1 MTGPAVGK
9 LKLEAEVFLEPGHF
23 KLDGA
28 SVFIHLKGYS
38 LARVTHLDIE
48 HEALDNLIPPKRGG
62 LHRIEGVRGGISIKL
77 KNPKETSRGIIKS
90 VRVKCSHLNSILK
103 PGEITIT
110 WVGGKAGGIY
120 IGFRKPQIAL
130 MERLAREKLGW
141 TGSL

>member
-1 MTGPAVGK
+1 MTGPAIGK

-48 HEALDNLIPPKRGG
+48 HEGLGNLIPPKRGG
-62 LHRIEGVRGGISIKL
+62 LHRIEGVRGGISIRL
-77 KNPKETSRGIIKS
+77 RNPKETSGRTIKF
-90 VRVKCSHLNSILK
+90 VRVKCSHLNRVLK
-103 PGEITIT
+103 PGEVTVT

-130 MERLAREKLGW
+130 MEKLAREKLGW
-141 TGSL
+141 TDS

>member
-1 MTGPAVGK
+1 MTGPAIGK

-48 HEALDNLIPPKRGG
+48 HEGLGNLIPPKRGG
-62 LHRIEGVRGGISIKL
+62 LHRIEGVRGGISIRL
-77 KNPKETSRGIIKS
+77 RNPKETSGRTIKF
-90 VRVKCSHLNSILK
+90 VRVKCSYLNRVLK
-103 PGEITIT
+103 PGEVTVT

-120 IGFRKPQIAL
+120 IGFRRPQIAL

-141 TGSL
+141 TDL

>member
-1 MTGPAVGK
+1 
-9 LKLEAEVFLEPGHF
+9 LEPGHF

-48 HEALDNLIPPKRGG
+48 HEGLGNLIPPKRGG
-62 LHRIEGVRGGISIKL
+62 LHRIEGVRGGISIRL
-77 KNPKETSRGIIKS
+77 KNPKETSGGTIKF
-90 VRVKCSHLNSILK
+90 VRVKCSHLNRVLK
-103 PGEITIT
+103 PGEVTVT

-130 MERLAREKLGW
+130 MEELAREKLGW
-141 TGSL
+141 TDS

>member
-9 LKLEAEVFLEPGHF
+9 LKLEAEIFLEPGHF

-48 HEALDNLIPPKRGG
+48 HEGLDNLIPPKHGG
-62 LHRIEGVRGGISIKL
+62 LHRIEGVRDGISIKL
-77 KNPKETSRGIIKS
+77 NPKETRGGSI
-90 VRVKCSHLNSILK
+90 RVKCPYLNSVLK
-103 PGEITIT
+103 PGEVTIT

-130 MERLAREKLGW
+130 LEKLAREKLGW
-141 TGSL
+141 TE